1 MPWRVKNDMGLPTV
15 KVRRGLW
22 TSDTISS
29 NGGEYKSDQTSWFG
43 DGLDITVEG
52 VSGFFFETIMNPA
65 LVRTNVSAKNNT
77 VVRLYDGGPSRGK
90 YTVKIHITDDK
101 GRNERSEVEVDM
113 AK

>member
-1 MPWRVKNDMGLPTV
+1 MSWKVKNFLGRSNV

-22 TSDTISS
+22 TSDPIPM
-29 NGGEYKSDQTSWFG
+29 NGEYKSDQKSWFG

-52 VSGFFFETIMNPA
+52 VSGFFFETIMNPT
-65 LVRTNVSAKNNT
+65 LVRTNVSADKNT
-77 VVRLYDGGPSRGK
+77 VVTVNDGGVSKGK
-90 YTVKIHITDDK
+90 ATVKIHITDDH